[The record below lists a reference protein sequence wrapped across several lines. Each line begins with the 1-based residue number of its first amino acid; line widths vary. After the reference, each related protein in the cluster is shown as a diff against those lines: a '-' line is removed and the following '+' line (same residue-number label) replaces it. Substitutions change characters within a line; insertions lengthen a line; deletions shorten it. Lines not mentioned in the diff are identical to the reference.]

1 MRKLILLA
9 IILINFSV
17 LPTFGADNVIIDRIT
32 QKEAEELDL
41 TIPDDVP
48 PGFHSIEIEVYD
60 DGGTVSKKEI
70 PFCKNLDGEIHWDN
84 LCPDVLE
91 AKAIAKLDLV
101 KDPEQLKPYSPLS
114 DTEKTKD
121 LQIAALAA
129 LAALGSAKKEEKK
142 PEEDQEQEDI
152 QGVKAGD
159 LKLLRHEPGRG
170 DLSST
175 WDNRFTEQVDFGFVG
190 LSQRMDKFSPLLVRT
205 IQDGNTLR
213 AIFGSWYLLLLPI
226 ALGLGLSASIDV
238 SGNALPPAV
247 GIIIAVMAIAVF
259 DAFSGF
265 IAGSIFFC
273 TTLLTGH
280 LGSRSELLT
289 TLGVLVLFFAPAL
302 LASSFR
308 PFRRDIKNGD
318 DLWERLTDLALGTL
332 LTYWVITKMVGAMNG
347 LARLELPITNYAHEL
362 GLYAAVL
369 LVLRFALEEVTTRL
383 YPVRLEILHV
393 EISERDIHQKIISLE
408 FKIFFFVMLARPFV
422 GYNLQLLLGAIIF
435 AIPAIT
441 GLALEDGLPKKKLY
455 LPKGAFKTIVM
466 IFVMAFISKAIEGS
480 FSNPETFLKWNFV
493 VMALPGFALHYLD
506 AITDSP
512 GTEWRNSPAGRLT
525 YRLGGVIIFFLMVL
539 MVRGVDLAS
548 WLI

>member
-1 MRKLILLA
+1 MRKLLLLA

-60 DGGTVSKKEI
+60 DGGSVSKKEI

-101 KDPEQLKPYSPLS
+101 KNPDQLKPYSPLS

-152 QGVKAGD
+152 QGVNAGD

-170 DLSST
+170 DLSRT
-175 WDNRFTEQVDFGFVG
+175 WDNRFTEQVDFGFVS
-190 LSQRMDKFSPLLVRT
+190 LSRRMDKFSPLLVRT

-273 TTLLTGH
+273 ATLLTGH

-347 LARLELPITNYAHEL
+347 LARLELPITNYAHDL
-362 GLYAAVL
+362 GLFAALL

-512 GTEWRNSPAGRLT
+512 STDWRTTQAGRLI
-525 YRLGGVIIFFLMVL
+525 YRLGGVIVFIMMVL
-539 MVRGVDLAS
+539 MVRGVDLAG

>member
-1 MRKLILLA
+1 
-9 IILINFSV
+9 
-17 LPTFGADNVIIDRIT
+17 
-32 QKEAEELDL
+32 
-41 TIPDDVP
+41 
-48 PGFHSIEIEVYD
+48 VYD

-91 AKAIAKLDLV
+91 AKEIAKLDLV
-101 KDPEQLKPYSPLS
+101 KDPDQLKPYSPLS

-129 LAALGSAKKEEKK
+129 LAALGSAKKQEKESEE
-142 PEEDQEQEDI
+142 EQEQEDV

-159 LKLLRHEPGRG
+159 LKLLRNEPGRG
-170 DLSST
+170 DLSRT
-175 WDNRFTEQVDFGFVG
+175 WDNRFTEVTDFAFVG
-190 LSQRMDKFSPLLVRT
+190 LSQKIDKFSPLLVRT

-247 GIIIAVMAIAVF
+247 GIIIAIMAIAVF

-265 IAGSIFFC
+265 VAGSIFFFA
-273 TTLLTGH
+273 TLFTGH
-280 LGSRSELLT
+280 LASRPELLT
-289 TLGVLVLFFAPAL
+289 TMGV
-302 LASSFR
+302 ASSFR
-308 PFRRDIKNGD
+308 PFRRDIKDGD

-332 LTYWVITKMVGAMNG
+332 LSYWVITKMVGAMNG

-362 GLYAAVL
+362 GLYAAAL
-369 LVLRFALEEVTTRL
+369 LVLRFLLEEVTTRL

-422 GYNLQLLLGAIIF
+422 GFNLQLLLGAIIF

-455 LPKGAFKTIVM
+455 LPKGALKTIVM

-512 GTEWRNSPAGRLT
+512 STDWRKSPAGRLT
-525 YRLGGVIIFFLMVL
+525 YRFGGVVIFILMVL
-539 MVRGVDLAS
+539 MVKGVDLAG

>member
-1 MRKLILLA
+1 MRKLILLT
-9 IILINFSV
+9 IVLINFSV
-17 LPTFGADNVIIDRIT
+17 LPTFGAENVIIDRIT
-32 QKEAEELDL
+32 QSEAEELDL

-60 DGGTVSKKEI
+60 DAGTVSKKEI

-91 AKAIAKLDLV
+91 AKEIAKLDLV
-101 KDPEQLKPYSPLS
+101 KDPDQLKPYSPLS
-114 DTEKTKD
+114 DKEKTKD

-129 LAALGSAKKEEKK
+129 LAALGAAKKQEKE
-142 PEEDQEQEDI
+142 PEEDQEQESI
-152 QGVKAGD
+152 EGVQAGD
-159 LKLLRHEPGRG
+159 LDLLRNEPGRG
-170 DLSST
+170 DLSRT

-190 LSQRMDKFSPLLVRT
+190 LSQRVDKFSPLLVRT
-205 IQDGNTLR
+205 IQDGNTIR
-213 AIFGSWYLLLLPI
+213 AIFGSWYMLLLPI

-247 GIIIAVMAIAVF
+247 GIIIAIMAISVF

-265 IAGSIFFC
+265 IAGFIFFLA
-273 TTLLTGH
+273 TLLTGH
-280 LGSRSELLT
+280 LGTRPELLT
-289 TLGVLVLFFAPAL
+289 TFGVMVLFFAPAL

-308 PFRRDIKNGD
+308 PFRREIKDRD

-332 LTYWVITKMVGAMNG
+332 LSYWVITKMVGAMNG
-347 LARLELPITNYAHEL
+347 LARLELPISNYAHKL

-369 LVLRFALEEVTTRL
+369 LVLRFVLEEATARL

-393 EISERDIHQKIISLE
+393 EISERDIYQKIISLE

-455 LPKGAFKTIVM
+455 LPKGALKTIVM
-466 IFVMAFISKAIEGS
+466 IFVMGFISQAIERS

-512 GTEWRNSPAGRLT
+512 GNEWRNGPAGRLI
-525 YRLGGVIIFFLMVL
+525 YRAGGVVVFILMVL
-539 MVRGVDLAS
+539 MVKGVDLAG

>member
-1 MRKLILLA
+1 MRKLLLLA

-60 DGGTVSKKEI
+60 DGGSVSKKEI

-101 KDPEQLKPYSPLS
+101 KNPDQLKPYSPLS

-170 DLSST
+170 DLSRT
-175 WDNRFTEQVDFGFVG
+175 WDNRFTEQVDFGFVS
-190 LSQRMDKFSPLLVRT
+190 LSRRMDKFSPLLVRT

-247 GIIIAVMAIAVF
+247 GIIIAIMAIAVF

-273 TTLLTGH
+273 ATLLTGH

-362 GLYAAVL
+362 GLYASAL

-512 GTEWRNSPAGRLT
+512 GTEWRNSSAGRLI
-525 YRLGGVIIFFLMVL
+525 YRLGGVIVFIMMVL
-539 MVRGVDLAS
+539 MVRGVDLAG

>member
-1 MRKLILLA
+1 
-9 IILINFSV
+9 
-17 LPTFGADNVIIDRIT
+17 
-32 QKEAEELDL
+32 
-41 TIPDDVP
+41 
-48 PGFHSIEIEVYD
+48 
-60 DGGTVSKKEI
+60 
-70 PFCKNLDGEIHWDN
+70 
-84 LCPDVLE
+84 
-91 AKAIAKLDLV
+91 
-101 KDPEQLKPYSPLS
+101 
-114 DTEKTKD
+114 
-121 LQIAALAA
+121 
-129 LAALGSAKKEEKK
+129 
-142 PEEDQEQEDI
+142 
-152 QGVKAGD
+152 
-159 LKLLRHEPGRG
+159 
-170 DLSST
+170 
-175 WDNRFTEQVDFGFVG
+175 
-190 LSQRMDKFSPLLVRT
+190 MDKFSPLLVRT

-273 TTLLTGH
+273 ATLLTGH

>member
-1 MRKLILLA
+1 MRKLVLLA

-17 LPTFGADNVIIDRIT
+17 LPGFGADNVIIDRIT

-41 TIPDDVP
+41 TIPEDVP
-48 PGFHSIEIEVYD
+48 AGFHSIEIEVYD
-60 DGGTVSKKEI
+60 DAGTVSKKEI

-91 AKAIAKLDLV
+91 AKEIAKLDLV

-114 DTEKTKD
+114 DKEKTKD

-170 DLSST
+170 DLSRT

-238 SGNALPPAV
+238 SGKALPPAV
-247 GIIIAVMAIAVF
+247 GIIIAIMAVAVF

-265 IAGSIFFC
+265 IAGFIFFLA
-273 TTLLTGH
+273 TLLTGH

-289 TLGVLVLFFAPAL
+289 TIGVMVLFFAPAL

-308 PFRRDIKNGD
+308 PFRREIKSGD

-332 LTYWVITKMVGAMNG
+332 LSYWVITKMVGAMNG
-347 LARLELPITNYAHEL
+347 LARLELPISNYAHEL
-362 GLYAAVL
+362 GLYAAML
-369 LVLRFALEEVTTRL
+369 LVLRFVLEEATARL

-393 EISERDIHQKIISLE
+393 EISERDIYQKIISLE

-441 GLALEDGLPKKKLY
+441 GLALEDGFPKKKLY
-455 LPKGAFKTIVM
+455 LPKGALKTIVM
-466 IFVMAFISKAIEGS
+466 IFVMAYISKAIEGS

-512 GTEWRNSPAGRLT
+512 GSEWRNSPVGRLT
-525 YRLGGVIIFFLMVL
+525 YRVGGVVIFILMVL
-539 MVRGVDLAS
+539 MVKGVDLAG

>member
-1 MRKLILLA
+1 MRKLLLLA

-17 LPTFGADNVIIDRIT
+17 LPSFGADNVIIDRMT

-91 AKAIAKLDLV
+91 AKAQAKLDLV
-101 KDPEQLKPYSPLS
+101 KVPTGLKKYDPMS
-114 DTEKTKD
+114 DTEKTRD

-129 LAALGSAKKEEKK
+129 LAALGTAKKEEKK
-142 PEEDQEQEDI
+142 PEDQEQEDI

-159 LKLLRHEPGRG
+159 LKLLHNEPGKG
-170 DLSST
+170 DLSTT
-175 WDNRFTEQVDFGFVG
+175 WDHRFTDEIDFKFIA
-190 LSQRMDKFSPLLVRT
+190 LSNWTNRFSPLLTRT
-205 IQDGNTLR
+205 IQDGNSLR
-213 AIFGSWYLLLLPI
+213 AAIGSWTIPLLPI
-226 ALGLGLSASIDV
+226 SLGLGISASLDV
-238 SGNALPPAV
+238 SGNALPPAI
-247 GIIIAVMAIAVF
+247 GIILAIMTVAIF
-259 DAFSGF
+259 DAFAGF
-265 IAGSIFFC
+265 IAGFIYFAS
-273 TTLLTGH
+273 TLVTGH
-280 LGSRSELLT
+280 LSTRPEILT
-289 TLGVLVLFFAPAL
+289 TLGVMVFFFAPAL

-308 PFRRDIKNGD
+308 PLRRKIENRD
-318 DLWERLTDLALGTL
+318 DLWERLTDLALGTV

-347 LARLELPITNYAHEL
+347 LARLELPISSHASEI
-362 GLYAAVL
+362 GIYAASL
-369 LVLRFALEEVTTRL
+369 LVARFIFEESVSRL

-393 EISERDIHQKIISLE
+393 EIKEPDIYQKIISLE

-455 LPKGAFKTIVM
+455 LPKGALKTIVM
-466 IFVMAFISKAIEGS
+466 IFVMAYVSKLIEGA
-480 FSNPETFLKWNFV
+480 FAHPETFLKWNFV

-512 GTEWRNSPAGRLT
+512 GQEWRETRSGRVL
-525 YRLGGVIIFFLMVL
+525 YRVGGIAVFILIVM
-539 MVRGVDLAS
+539 MVRGVDLAG

>member
-1 MRKLILLA
+1 MRKLLLLA

-60 DGGTVSKKEI
+60 DGGSVSKKEI

-101 KDPEQLKPYSPLS
+101 KNPDQLKPYSPLS

-170 DLSST
+170 DLSRT
-175 WDNRFTEQVDFGFVG
+175 WDNRFTEQVDFGFVS
-190 LSQRMDKFSPLLVRT
+190 LSRRMDKFSPLLVRT

-247 GIIIAVMAIAVF
+247 GIIIAIMAIAVF

-273 TTLLTGH
+273 ATLLTGH

>member
-9 IILINFSV
+9 IVLMNFSI
-17 LPTFGADNVIIDRIT
+17 LPSFAADNVIIDRIT
-32 QKEAEELDL
+32 QSEAEELDL
-41 TIPDDVP
+41 TIPDEVP
-48 PGFHSIEIEVYD
+48 AGFHAIEVEVYD
-60 DGGTVSKKEI
+60 DAGTVSKKEI

-84 LCPDVLE
+84 ICPDVLE
-91 AKAIAKLDLV
+91 AKEIAKLDLV
-101 KDPEQLKPYSPLS
+101 KDPGQLKPYSPLS

-129 LAALGSAKKEEKK
+129 LAALGSAKKQEKESEE
-142 PEEDQEQEDI
+142 EQEQEDV

-159 LKLLRHEPGRG
+159 LKLLRNEPGRG
-170 DLSST
+170 DLSRT
-175 WDNRFTEQVDFGFVG
+175 WDNRFTERTDFAFVG
-190 LSQRMDKFSPLLVRT
+190 LSQKIDKFSPLLVRT
-205 IQDGNTLR
+205 IQDGNTIR
-213 AIFGSWYLLLLPI
+213 AIFGSWYMLLLPV

-238 SGNALPPAV
+238 SGNALPPAI
-247 GIIIAVMAIAVF
+247 GIIIAIMAIAVF
-259 DAFSGF
+259 DAFSGL
-265 IAGSIFFC
+265 IAGSIFFFA
-273 TTLLTGH
+273 TLLTGH
-280 LGSRSELLT
+280 LAGRSELLT
-289 TLGVLVLFFAPAL
+289 TMGVMVLFFAPAL

-308 PFRRDIKNGD
+308 PFRRDIKDGD

-332 LTYWVITKMVGAMNG
+332 LSYWVITKMVGAMNG

-362 GLYAAVL
+362 GLYAAAL
-369 LVLRFALEEVTTRL
+369 LVLRFLLEEVTTRL

-422 GYNLQLLLGAIIF
+422 GFNLQLLLGAIIF
-435 AIPAIT
+435 TIPAIT

-455 LPKGAFKTIVM
+455 LPKGALKTIVM

-512 GTEWRNSPAGRLT
+512 STDWRTTKAGRLT
-525 YRLGGVIIFFLMVL
+525 YRLGGAIVFILMVL
-539 MVRGVDLAS
+539 MVRGVDLAG